1 MKIYKK
7 NKKIGVYPC
16 IDHLNLAL
24 KFLLEDAKLNIKAI
38 EEICYAIE
46 KANGY
51 YYDYVLE
58 MLIERGIK
66 KQTISLMN

>member
-1 MKIYKK
+1 MMNTLKSQGK
-7 NKKIGVYPC
+7 NT
-16 IDHLNLAL
+16 N
-24 KFLLEDAKLNIKAI
+24 

-46 KANGY
+46 KADGY

-66 KQTISLMN
+66 NKQFH

>member
-1 MKIYKK
+1 MLSVRRKVGYKLEEK
-7 NKKIGVYPC
+7 
-16 IDHLNLAL
+16 L
-24 KFLLEDAKLNIKAI
+24 KDAKLNIKAI

-66 KQTISLMN
+66 NKQFH